1 MVTSTYNDS
10 PDLRSINFLYIV
22 SCWDAKWKRST
33 EPLASGKVAEGIPE
47 NKQIKFEGPG
57 ISVLKMWKG
66 KGLKTQPIYREGIP
80 VSKDLMCVQPSKYRE
95 REPFVLYSLSHPYF
109 FFSPFCISTLIATCV
124 WLDLHTQYA
133 KIRSKGKEPWPP
145 ECNGWK
151 PGSQTDQDFQ
161 SLAFHTELAVTGSF
175 NKCH

>member
-1 MVTSTYNDS
+1 M
-10 PDLRSINFLYIV
+10 LRCQVKEVHCTTGQWQGSRRHPRKQTNQVWRAWNLCAENV
-22 SCWDAKWKRST
+22 KRERT
-33 EPLASGKVAEGIPE
+33 ENTAHLPWGHPC
-47 NKQIKFEGPG
+47 
-57 ISVLKMWKG
+57 LKG
-66 KGLKTQPIYREGIP
+66 SHVCP
-80 VSKDLMCVQPSKYRE
+80 PSKYRE

-151 PGSQTDQDFQ
+151 PGPQTDQDFQ